1 MTAGEYEH
9 LIYGLEF
16 QARSLATQT
25 APHNVDCD
33 VTRFMI
39 GTQTLKL
46 ANNQIHIIEIGDE
59 ASITSQQVY
68 PHPVGELW
76 HLHWSAHNPQLISSC
91 YNMIDEKESAVQK
104 CSLWTLPEKE
114 NTLELVSNIDCD
126 DEIRVAFFHPSDNA
140 KFLTVA
146 DSKFFIWDISK
157 DSPREVFSKPIQGKG
172 SQKFANGKWNP
183 QESGASLATL
193 QETMVKGWDLRSAR
207 EAWTI
212 DQAHLQAVRD
222 IDYNKNRQHVLCSC
236 GDDGLVKIWDLRA
249 LTNPLLTLSGHSHW
263 AWCVRYNPL
272 HDGLIL
278 SSGSDASGRLWW
290 AASVASDPLPITAKN
305 TDGPLQQYTAME
317 DSVYAAEWSGA
328 DPWTFALLSYDG
340 RLLIHRV
347 PKQIKLDILV
357 QSN

>member
-172 SQKFANGKWNP
+172 IQKSPTSQHLITMAFSRQSEICKW
-183 QESGASLATL
+183 
-193 QETMVKGWDLRSAR
+193 
-207 EAWTI
+207 
-212 DQAHLQAVRD
+212 
-222 IDYNKNRQHVLCSC
+222 
-236 GDDGLVKIWDLRA
+236 
-249 LTNPLLTLSGHSHW
+249 
-263 AWCVRYNPL
+263 
-272 HDGLIL
+272 
-278 SSGSDASGRLWW
+278 
-290 AASVASDPLPITAKN
+290 
-305 TDGPLQQYTAME
+305 
-317 DSVYAAEWSGA
+317 
-328 DPWTFALLSYDG
+328 
-340 RLLIHRV
+340 
-347 PKQIKLDILV
+347 
-357 QSN
+357 